1 MSVPAV
7 EVRSFAVT
15 IPAGTPVDTPYTQD
29 IFIPARIL
37 TGVHWK
43 VPPGPSGLM
52 GWRLTMSG
60 GNAVI
65 PTGGGWII
73 SDDADVTWA
82 LTDQPDSGYWE
93 VTGYNTDIYDH
104 TVYLDLLLDLVGQT
118 ITNPA
123 LVTVP
128 SGTITTPGTTLV
140 SVPYSV
146 SSPYAL
152 TYPYSVSVPGVSVPY
167 SIPGPVSVP
176 ATSIPAPVSVP
187 APVTVPVVSVPK
199 PVSVPVVSVPK
210 PVSVPPVSVPAISVP
225 PPITAIQPSFTDVV
239 VPNVVG
245 MRRIDAG
252 PVIRQ
257 AGLTV
262 SFSAAEGVVVR
273 QRPAALSLVS
283 KGSNVYLV
291 LKGS

>member
-1 MSVPAV
+1 VSTPAV
-7 EVRSFAVT
+7 EIRSFAVT
-15 IPAGTPVDTPYTQD
+15 IPSGTLESAPYTED
-29 IFIPARIL
+29 IFFPARIV

-43 VPPGPSGLM
+43 VPRGPSGLM

-65 PTGGGWII
+65 PAGGGWII
-73 SDDADVTWA
+73 TDDDSDTWP
-82 LTDQPDSGYWE
+82 LTGQPDSGAWE
-93 VTGYNTDIYDH
+93 LTGYNLGSYDH
-104 TVYLDLLLDLVGQT
+104 TVYLTFLLDLVGQT

-123 LVTVP
+123 LVTVA
-128 SGTITTPGTTLV
+128 SGVVTTPVSTLV
-140 SVPYSV
+140 SVPYS
-146 SSPYAL
+146 SAA
-152 TYPYSVSVPGVSVPY
+152 PYSTTVLYSASVPAVSVPY

-176 ATSIPAPVSVP
+176 AVSIPAPVSVP
-187 APVTVPVVSVPK
+187 APVTVPVVSVPP
-199 PVSVPVVSVPK
+199 PVSVPPVPVPP
-210 PVSVPPVSVPAISVP
+210 PVSVPPVSVPPVSVP

-273 QRPAALSLVS
+273 QRPAALSLVA